1 MARMSAGNWGDEIF
15 DAESKSG
22 VGRSARLWAHVLLFL
37 IAAFFVV
44 FLVWAHSADLDEIT
58 RGEGKIIPSGQT
70 KIVQHFEGG
79 IVSEI
84 SVREGDIVA
93 AGQVIMRIENRLA
106 DAELAEK
113 TTKYR
118 SLWAEGARLQAEA
131 TGATEINFSEDIL
144 KNAPDRA
151 NDQRDVFETNLTEL
165 QGKIRI
171 RETQR
176 TQALQELRQ
185 KTAQVSQIQ
194 SQLELA
200 RQELNLVQP
209 LVASGAASQQELL
222 TLRRSVVE
230 LESQLE
236 DTKLSIPRIRSQIQ
250 ESTSTIEQE
259 LSAFRAKAQQDLS
272 KVRTEAER
280 LREDLTAG
288 QDREKRTDIR
298 SPVRGTV
305 NKILINTIGGVVKP
319 GDPVAEIVPL
329 EDSLLVE
336 ARIRPADRAQ
346 LYPGLSAVVKVSAY
360 DFSIHGGL
368 DAKLVDISPDT
379 ILDEE
384 GKPYYRVRLS
394 TTDTSLGKDMPIIP
408 GMTATVDIITGHKT
422 VLQYLLKPIEKGLTN
437 SMTER

>member
-1 MARMSAGNWGDEIF
+1 MSAGNWGDEIY
-15 DAESKSG
+15 DAESNSG

-84 SVREGDIVA
+84 TVREGDIVD

-118 SLWAEGARLQAEA
+118 SLLAEGARLQAEA
-131 TGATEINFSEDIL
+131 TGANEINFSQDIL
-144 KNAPDRA
+144 TNAPDRA
-151 NDQRDVFETNLTEL
+151 NDQRDVFDTNLKEL

-368 DAKLVDISPDT
+368 DAQLVDISPDT
-379 ILDEE
+379 ILDED

-422 VLQYLLKPIEKGLTN
+422 VLQYLLKPIEKGINN

>member
-1 MARMSAGNWGDEIF
+1 
-15 DAESKSG
+15 
-22 VGRSARLWAHVLLFL
+22 L
-37 IAAFFVV
+37 
-44 FLVWAHSADLDEIT
+44 
-58 RGEGKIIPSGQT
+58 
-70 KIVQHFEGG
+70 
-79 IVSEI
+79 
-84 SVREGDIVA
+84 
-93 AGQVIMRIENRLA
+93 
-106 DAELAEK
+106 
-113 TTKYR
+113 
-118 SLWAEGARLQAEA
+118 AEGARLQAEA
-131 TGATEINFSEDIL
+131 TGANEINFSQDIL
-144 KNAPDRA
+144 TNAPDRA
-151 NDQRDVFETNLTEL
+151 NDQRDVFDTNLKEL

-368 DAKLVDISPDT
+368 DAQLVDISPDT
-379 ILDEE
+379 ILDED

-422 VLQYLLKPIEKGLTN
+422 VLQYLLKPIEKGINN